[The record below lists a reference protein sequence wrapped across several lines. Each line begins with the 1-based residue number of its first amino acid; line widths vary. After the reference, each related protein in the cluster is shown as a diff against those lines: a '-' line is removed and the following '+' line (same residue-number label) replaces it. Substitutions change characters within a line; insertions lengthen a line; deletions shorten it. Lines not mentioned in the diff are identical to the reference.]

1 MATSQRLFDR
11 GTELAKTALARIGRE
26 LRDAR
31 RDRGLSVA
39 AVARAAGLSTS
50 ELSRIERGES
60 PRVPAVVLYRSA
72 VVVGLELSSRL
83 YPGTGPL
90 RDSAHASLLMD
101 FNACLHRALQW
112 ATEVPLPIA
121 GDLRA
126 WDGFVSGA
134 GWRYGVEAETSP
146 RDSQALNRRLQLKAR
161 DGQVDGVL
169 LILRDNRSGHA
180 FVRDARVELA
190 PAFPRPGARALEL
203 LRAGV
208 DPEGSAIIFVPT
220 SLSASRPTAQR
231 NVRRSRGSVDRSIR
245 AAPRHNAAR

>member
-11 GTELAKTALARIGRE
+11 GTERAKTAMARIGRE
-26 LRDAR
+26 LREAR

-39 AVARAAGLSTS
+39 AVARAAGISTS
-50 ELSRIERGES
+50 EMSRIERGES
-60 PRVPAVVLYRSA
+60 GRVPLVVLHRSA

-90 RDSAHASLLMD
+90 RDAAHASLLAD
-101 FNACLHRALQW
+101 FHACVHRSLHW

-126 WDGFVSGA
+126 WDGFVSGT

-146 RDSQALNRRLQLKAR
+146 LDSQALNRRLQLKAR

-169 LILRDNRSGHA
+169 LVLRDNRSGHV
-180 FVRDARVELA
+180 FVRDAAAELG
-190 PAFPRPGARALEL
+190 PAFPRSGARALEL

-208 DPEGSAIIFVPT
+208 DPEGSAIIFVPR
-220 SLSASRPTAQR
+220 SLPSSRPTAQR
-231 NVRRSRGSVDRSIR
+231 DATRSRSRADLPIR
-245 AAPRHNAAR
+245 AAPRDVAAR